1 MVADYLGKMNA
12 EQLLDKNADIIEEND
27 IEYNTKGKVFTKPI
41 PLYPKLAA
49 AGARQYL
56 FDDIPSDTVLV
67 DSKKYKSASYAI
79 GVNGDS
85 MEPTFSDGDIFI
97 IDRDSVPEVGKI
109 GIFLI
114 DGKSFVKR
122 LGESELISDNPSY
135 SPIRAE
141 LGLCLGLVLGR
152 VNKS

>member
-1 MVADYLGKMNA
+1 MVVDYLGKMNA
-12 EQLLDKNADIIEEND
+12 EQLLDKNTDISEEND
-27 IEYNTKGKVFTKPI
+27 IEYNTKEKVFTKPI

-49 AGARQYL
+49 AGTGQYL

-85 MEPTFSDGDIFI
+85 MEPTFSDGGILI

-152 VNKS
+152 VS